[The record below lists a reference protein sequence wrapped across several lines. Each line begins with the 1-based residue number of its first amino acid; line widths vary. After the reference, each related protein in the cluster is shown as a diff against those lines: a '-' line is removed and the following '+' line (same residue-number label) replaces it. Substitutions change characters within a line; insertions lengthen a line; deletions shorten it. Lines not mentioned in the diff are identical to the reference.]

1 MTTNPQAFPARRALM
16 IDEPR
21 RARDHLGL
29 SSASHRAMIAL
40 VALVLT
46 VGGQVARAGEA
57 APPAATPTTPQGTNA
72 SKGGAQ
78 GYSARS
84 LVAEAEADLAAGHP
98 GLAILGYERARLLA
112 PRAPT
117 VTAGLARAQA
127 IAGLPL
133 AEASPA
139 VRFMGR
145 LDGNEWGWIG
155 MAGLILAGAGLVAL
169 SWGLIRRRA
178 FLVLALGGVGL
189 TGIGFL
195 SAVEVTPP
203 PNRAVVVAPDAV
215 ARIAPFAKAD
225 QAFAVPEGA
234 IVTVERTYGHYALIA
249 NPEGRG
255 WIPEGGVE
263 SILPATGKR
272 S

>member
-1 MTTNPQAFPARRALM
+1 MTINPQTFPPRRAPVT
-16 IDEPR
+16 DEPR
-21 RARDHLGL
+21 RSRDHLRL
-29 SSASHRAMIAL
+29 STASRRATVAL
-40 VALVLT
+40 VALVLS

-57 APPAATPTTPQGTNA
+57 APPAAAPTAVQGTNA
-72 SKGGAQ
+72 SEGAAQ
-78 GYSARS
+78 GFSARS
-84 LVAEAEADLAAGHP
+84 LVAQAEADLAAGHP

-112 PRAPT
+112 PRAPI
-117 VTAGLARAQA
+117 VTAGLARAQS
-127 IAGLPL
+127 IAGLPSN
-133 AEASPA
+133 EASPA
-139 VRFMGR
+139 VRFTGR
-145 LDGNEWGWIG
+145 LDANEWGWIG

-169 SWGLIRRRA
+169 FWGLIRRRG
-178 FLVLALGGVGL
+178 FLVLALGGI
-189 TGIGFL
+189 GIASVGFL

-203 PNRAVVVAPDAV
+203 PNRAVVVAPNAV

-234 IVTVERTYGHYALIA
+234 IVTVERTYGNYALIA

-263 SILPATGKR
+263 IILPAKGKH